1 MARPSL
7 YEEEDD
13 LDLSS
18 FAPKAEPAAD
28 APPVEHVRKVTE
40 AARFPSR
47 QAGSDTA
54 RRKPYRRRTG
64 RTAQF
69 NCRITPE
76 AFEDF
81 YAIADKNNWTIGAT
95 VEEALEALK
104 QKLAR

>member
-13 LDLSS
+13 LDLSG
-18 FAPKAEPAAD
+18 FAPKGEQAPD
-28 APPVEHVRKVTE
+28 APPVEQVRKVTE

-47 QAGSDTA
+47 QASLA
-54 RRKPYRRRTG
+54 PAPRKPYRRRTG

-76 AFEDF
+76 AFDDF
-81 YAIADKNNWTIGAT
+81 YAIAAQQDWTIGAT
-95 VEEALEALK
+95 VEAALAALK
-104 QKLAR
+104 AKLAR